1 MAGPWLSVE
10 NIACRYGARTVF
22 QDLSFGVARGELACL
37 IGHSGC
43 GKTTVLNMLAGL
55 DRPADGAILLA
66 GQEVRGP
73 SLDRA
78 VVFQSHAL
86 LPWMTALGNVAFA
99 VRSRHARWP
108 RARVEARARDMLALV
123 GLHDAAARRPAE
135 LSGGMK
141 QRVGIARALAAEPAL
156 LLLDEP
162 FSALDALTRGTLQ
175 DEVLRL
181 MEGGGRTA
189 FMITHDVDEA
199 LLLADRILLM
209 TNGPDAWLAEVVV
222 NTLPRPRDRA
232 TIHRA
237 PGYYALRN
245 HVVDFLVERSR
256 LLAGARPTGRHA
268 PEVRPA
274 VLPSHETLLKE
285 TL

>member
-1 MAGPWLSVE
+1 MPGPWLSVE
-10 NIACRYGARTVF
+10 GIACRYGERTVF
-22 QDLSFGVARGELACL
+22 DDLWFGVGRGELVCL

-55 DRPADGAILLA
+55 DRSAEGAIVLA
-66 GQEVRGP
+66 GEEVRGP

-99 VRSRHARWP
+99 VRSRHKRWP
-108 RARVEARARDMLALV
+108 RARVEARAREMLALV

-141 QRVGIARALAAEPAL
+141 QRVGIARALAAEPTL

-181 MEGGGRTA
+181 MGGRA
-189 FMITHDVDEA
+189 
-199 LLLADRILLM
+199 ADRVHD
-209 TNGPDAWLAEVVV
+209 NARRGRGDPARRPHPADDERAGRPAGRDRRQHAAAPAR
-222 NTLPRPRDRA
+222 PRPDPSRA
-232 TIHRA
+232 GLLRA
-237 PGYYALRN
+237 AQPRG
-245 HVVDFLVERSR
+245 
-256 LLAGARPTGRHA
+256 
-268 PEVRPA
+268 
-274 VLPSHETLLKE
+274 
-285 TL
+285 